1 MGVFDK
7 ITVLSFTQNI
17 LAEHFM
23 GREEWSIINVFVL
36 FLSVLQKLAEVKMIL
51 RTSLTNLHL

>member
-7 ITVLSFTQNI
+7 ISVLSFTQSI

-23 GREEWSIINVFVL
+23 GRELWAIINNFVL
-36 FLSVLQKLAEVKMIL
+36 FLSVLQKLAEVKMIF
-51 RTSLTNLHL
+51 